1 MLERHEEWMARH
13 GRVYK
18 DAQEKERRYNTFK
31 PNNVEFIKGFNKKG
45 ENQYTLGI
53 NKFADLT
60 NEEFEAMHKGYKRR
74 HLPEIM
80 SNSVK
85 AAPNNN
91 FGYENVTDVP
101 KSKDYFSLG
110 SVTTVKDQRQCGCG
124 WAFSAVA
131 AIEGLNFLKTRNIVS
146 LSEQELV
153 DCDVGLVNDGC
164 HYGEVGYAFEYM
176 IERNRSLATD
186 ADYGYKGRDGGSCK
200 ADDYN
205 NTDAAITVKGFELD
219 PENNETALLQAVA
232 NQPVSVAIDDNGEF
246 FQNYADSVF
255 SGPCGTNLTHAVT
268 IVGYGEED
276 WKKYWMIKNSW
287 GEDWGDNGY
296 MKLQRDVPA
305 EEGLCGIAM
314 AAYYPTSD

>member
-1 MLERHEEWMARH
+1 
-13 GRVYK
+13 
-18 DAQEKERRYNTFK
+18 
-31 PNNVEFIKGFNKKG
+31 
-45 ENQYTLGI
+45 
-53 NKFADLT
+53 
-60 NEEFEAMHKGYKRR
+60 MHKGYKRR

-110 SVTTVKDQRQCGCG
+110 AVTTVKDQRQCGCG
-124 WAFSAVA
+124 WAFSTVA
-131 AIEGLNFLKTRNIVS
+131 AVEGLNFLKTGNIVS

-153 DCDVGLVNDGC
+153 DCDV
-164 HYGEVGYAFEYM
+164 AIM
-176 IERNRSLATD
+176 ARSLATY

-232 NQPVSVAIDDNGEF
+232 NQPVSVAIDDNGEI
-246 FQNYADSVF
+246 FQNYADGVF

-268 IVGYGEED
+268 IVGY
-276 WKKYWMIKNSW
+276 
-287 GEDWGDNGY
+287 GY